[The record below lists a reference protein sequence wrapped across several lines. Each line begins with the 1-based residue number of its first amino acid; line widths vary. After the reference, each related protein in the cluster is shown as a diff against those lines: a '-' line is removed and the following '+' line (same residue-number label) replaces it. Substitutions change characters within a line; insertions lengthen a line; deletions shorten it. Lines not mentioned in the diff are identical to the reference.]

1 MHAWLPSEPGDRAA
15 REVDWL
21 RRAGQLSFRV
31 LRERDPTLLLAQSCA
46 DTIGWLDATVVAAYS
61 VDAEGALRLV
71 ERLGDADA
79 LTADAALLATELTA
93 RAVRSGRS
101 LISNHP
107 ELDPDL
113 LPTATRLTAAA
124 TVVHAIRLAAHGTV
138 VGVLVCV
145 WVGVPRPSYERRA
158 GFYLY
163 IENVALALATAAERA
178 RLEREMADIR
188 RRAFVDRL
196 TGLASPEAL
205 DEELGRLGDQAP
217 VGVMVLD
224 FDGMKAA
231 NEAFANDYARGGDVL
246 IRAVADALRAFAEP
260 GWFPARMQRAGD
272 EFCLLVPGVDA
283 DAVALL
289 GAELERRLDALE
301 LPAPYSALYRGASV
315 GTAARTPGERGADM
329 LARASTAMH
338 ARKQERKA
346 RRHRQAS

>member
-1 MHAWLPSEPGDRAA
+1 
-15 REVDWL
+15 
-21 RRAGQLSFRV
+21 
-31 LRERDPTLLLAQSCA
+31 
-46 DTIGWLDATVVAAYS
+46 
-61 VDAEGALRLV
+61 
-71 ERLGDADA
+71 
-79 LTADAALLATELTA
+79 
-93 RAVRSGRS
+93 
-101 LISNHP
+101 
-107 ELDPDL
+107 
-113 LPTATRLTAAA
+113 
-124 TVVHAIRLAAHGTV
+124 
-138 VGVLVCV
+138 
-145 WVGVPRPSYERRA
+145 
-158 GFYLY
+158 
-163 IENVALALATAAERA
+163 
-178 RLEREMADIR
+178 MADIR

-196 TGLASPEAL
+196 TGLASPEVLA
-205 DEELGRLGDQAP
+205 EELGRLGDQAP